1 MTLICY
7 RNQLKTK
14 NINCKKGFEG
24 MENYAEE

>member
-1 MTLICY
+1 MILICY

-14 NINCKKGFEG
+14 NINCKNGFER